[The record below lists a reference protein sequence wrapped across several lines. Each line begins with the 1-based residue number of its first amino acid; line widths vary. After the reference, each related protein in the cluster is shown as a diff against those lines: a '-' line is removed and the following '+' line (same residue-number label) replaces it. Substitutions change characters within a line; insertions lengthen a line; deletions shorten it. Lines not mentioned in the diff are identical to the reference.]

1 MSSEVRFLSKENM
14 STSIKFYSSERPINL
29 YQKSFVEGEKMRKGG
44 NTEVQDIEEERK
56 YWNTYNLANFL
67 NEPKLISNLSEK
79 SQCDFIIQDRGK
91 QRN

>member
-1 MSSEVRFLSKENM
+1 
-14 STSIKFYSSERPINL
+14 
-29 YQKSFVEGEKMRKGG
+29 MRKGG